1 MEMMILTW
9 MIRYSESR
17 EILLCV
23 ILVMLITLV
32 NYTCCDPFMHHACL
46 GVMLLPKIL
55 AVIPSA
61 QVNEANGM
69 IQNELLKA

>member
-1 MEMMILTW
+1 MVTMILTW

-32 NYTCCDPFMHHACL
+32 NYTCCAPFMHYACR
-46 GVMLLPKIL
+46 GVMLLPRIL

-61 QVNEANGM
+61 QVNVANGM
-69 IQNELLKA
+69 VQNDLLKA